1 MPSSVLS
8 PFSVESYYAVN
19 SIVILVFIDEET
31 KTESVLL
38 ICQKS
43 QNK

>member
-8 PFSVESYYAVN
+8 PFSAGSNYAVN

-31 KTESVLL
+31 KT
-38 ICQKS
+38 
-43 QNK
+43 